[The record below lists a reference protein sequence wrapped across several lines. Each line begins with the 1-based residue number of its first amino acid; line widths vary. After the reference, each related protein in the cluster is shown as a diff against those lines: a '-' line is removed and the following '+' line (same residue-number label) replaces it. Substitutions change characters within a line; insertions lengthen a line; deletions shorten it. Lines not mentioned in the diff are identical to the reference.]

1 MRRALRLFAVVAL
14 AGFALA
20 GAVRAQDADEAQRK
34 AQEAEAAKKLAD
46 VRAQIKS
53 LTEQQRAS
61 TGERDEAT
69 RALREKELALAAIAK
84 DVHALDEKLAAQ
96 QQRLDELG
104 HERADLETRLA
115 ARKADL
121 AKLLR
126 SAYALGN
133 HEELKLL
140 LQQDDIAAIARVLA
154 YHRYFQR
161 AQLEHIDSLRAE
173 MRRLVEVEDSIHA
186 ATAELTAT
194 REARKGEGAKLETER
209 AEREKLVAGLEDKL
223 KAQGMQIA
231 SLGRNETELSG
242 LLERLRDVFA
252 DIPQQIKGE
261 ESFAAQRGRLRWPLQ
276 GRIVSAFG
284 ASGEGGRRSSGV
296 LLAAK
301 SGTPVRA
308 VSHGRVAF
316 ADWLRGYGLVI
327 IVDHGDGYLSLYGCN
342 ETLLN
347 DVCDWVDADDT
358 IATSGASG
366 GQKTPGL
373 YFELRAKGQAIDP
386 RGWMH

>member
-1 MRRALRLFAVVAL
+1 VRRAPRLLFVLL
-14 AGFALA
+14 AAFALA
-20 GAVRAQDADEAQRK
+20 GVAHAQDADEAQRK

-69 RALREKELALAAIAK
+69 RALREKELALAAVAK
-84 DVHALDEKLAAQ
+84 DVRALDEKLVAQ
-96 QQRLDELG
+96 QQRLDDLG
-104 HERADLETRLA
+104 HERAALETKLA

-121 AKLLR
+121 ATLLR

-140 LQQDDIAAIARVLA
+140 LQQDDVAAIARVLA

-161 AQLEHIDSLRAE
+161 AQVERIDALRGE
-173 MRRLVEVEDSIHA
+173 MRHLVEVEDSIHA
-186 ATAELTAT
+186 ASAELAAT
-194 REARKGEGAKLETER
+194 RQARNAEGARLETER
-209 AEREKLVAGLEDKL
+209 AEREKLVAGLEGKL
-223 KAQGMQIA
+223 KMQGAQIA
-231 SLGRNETELSG
+231 SLGRNETELSS

-252 DIPQQIKGE
+252 DIPQQIRGE
-261 ESFAAQRGRLRWPLQ
+261 ESFAARRGRLRWPLQ

-284 ASGEGGRRSSGV
+284 SDDGGRRSSGV

-308 VSHGRVAF
+308 ISHGRVAF

-342 ETLLN
+342 ETLLK
-347 DVCDWVDADDT
+347 DVGDWVDADDT

-386 RGWMH
+386 RAWMR